1 MFAVG
6 CIIAEL
12 YLGNQL
18 FSGAISSDREHLAA
32 LDRVLGPFPRAF
44 AQTIETRFPGTFRL
58 DDDHVKVH
66 YPSLDTVLTRDAYGA
81 PMRRLERMRPL
92 SVSCCLLRAVY
103 GEQADKLISK
113 VPFKEEA
120 ASNNEFAR

>member
-18 FSGAISSDREHLAA
+18 LSNEISSDREHLAA

-44 AQTIETRFPGTFRL
+44 AQTIDARFPGTFRL
-58 DDDHVKVH
+58 DDNHVKVQ
-66 YPSLDTVLTRDAYGA
+66 YPSLDAVLTRDAHGA

-92 SVSCCLLRAVY
+92 SVSRCL
-103 GEQADKLISK
+103 
-113 VPFKEEA
+113 F
-120 ASNNEFAR
+120 